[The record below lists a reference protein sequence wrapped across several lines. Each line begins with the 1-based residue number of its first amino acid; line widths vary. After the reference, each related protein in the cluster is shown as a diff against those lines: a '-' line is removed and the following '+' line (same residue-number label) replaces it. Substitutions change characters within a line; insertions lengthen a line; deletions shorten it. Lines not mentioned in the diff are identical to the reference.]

1 VAIDSIGS
9 SNGTSATTTNA
20 ELLKKKELGKDAFLN
35 LLVTQLTHQDPTKP
49 QADSEFIA
57 QLATFSSL
65 EKLTTMGTTLTKI
78 GAALGVPADDAVT
91 NAAAA
96 GAATTTTDTQ
106 KA

>member
-1 VAIDSIGS
+1 MAVGAVGS
-9 SNGTSATTTNA
+9 NSGVSSVENA

-49 QADSEFIA
+49 QADTEFIA

-78 GAALGVPADDAVT
+78 GTALGVPADDAET
-91 NAAAA
+91 TTAGDDAAK
-96 GAATTTTDTQ
+96 TTTDTK